1 MNTGDAKPSKLI
13 EANEFIYGINR
24 EENLSY
30 GLKIYHE
37 EAENDDPAA
46 AVFLGQ
52 VYEEGVYLARDLNK
66 AVKYYQKA
74 MKANESY
81 ANYRFAMA
89 LIKGELS
96 KGGSNREDIQ
106 KGIKLLEQAAT
117 SDKPVYFL

>member
-1 MNTGDAKPSKLI
+1 M
-13 EANEFIYGINR
+13 
-24 EENLSY
+24 SY

-37 EAENDDPAA
+37 EAEKDDSAA

-52 VYEEGVYLARDLNK
+52 VYEEGVYLAKDLNK

-74 MKANESY
+74 MKSNQPY

-96 KGGSNREDIQ
+96 KSGINRDDIQ
-106 KGIKLLEQAAT
+106 KGIKLL
-117 SDKPVYFL
+117 

>member
-1 MNTGDAKPSKLI
+1 
-13 EANEFIYGINR
+13 
-24 EENLSY
+24 
-30 GLKIYHE
+30 
-37 EAENDDPAA
+37 
-46 AVFLGQ
+46 
-52 VYEEGVYLARDLNK
+52 
-66 AVKYYQKA
+66 

-117 SDKPVYFL
+117 SDKPVYFF